1 MAASI
6 NQGTVIN
13 NIEFAQKALEIHDII
28 PVFHFSRLA
37 DMLAGTKGQLNC
49 RLQGG
54 KDAND
59 APYIRLLVQGAFSLI
74 CQRCLQPF
82 EHEVSIDTH
91 FILVRNESDMPAPE
105 DEGDEE
111 DYLLIQAEMPV
122 LELIEDELLLALP
135 IAPRHEEGE
144 CSNESNT
151 GDYRKPSPFA
161 KLELLKS
168 KK

>member
-28 PVFHFSRLA
+28 PVLHFSRLA
-37 DMLAGTKGQLNC
+37 DMLANTEGQLDC

-54 KDAND
+54 KDANN
-59 APYIRLLVQGAFSLI
+59 APYMRLLVQGALSLI

-82 EHEVSIDTH
+82 EYEVSIDTH
-91 FILVRNESDMPAPE
+91 FLVRNESDMPAPE
-105 DEGDEE
+105 DESDEE

-122 LELIEDELLLALP
+122 LELMEDELLLALP
-135 IAPRHEEGE
+135 IAPKHEEGE
-144 CSNESNT
+144 CSNESNSS
-151 GDYRKPSPFA
+151 DYKKPNPFA

>member
-28 PVFHFSRLA
+28 PVLHFSRLV
-37 DMLAGTKGQLNC
+37 DMLANTEGRLDC

-54 KDAND
+54 KDANN
-59 APYIRLLVQGAFSLI
+59 APYIRLLVQGTLSLN

-82 EHEVSIDTH
+82 EHEILIDTH
-91 FILVRNESDMPAPE
+91 YILVRNESDMPAPE
-105 DEGDEE
+105 DESDEE

-122 LELIEDELLLALP
+122 LELMEDELLLALP
-135 IAPRHEEGE
+135 IAPKHEEGE
-144 CSNESNT
+144 CDNQGNTSN
-151 GDYRKPSPFA
+151 YKKPNPFA